1 MNLLEDESLAF
12 KSLMVITMVVIIVAG
27 LKMASTILSPFLLS
41 LFLAIISA
49 SFINFFTSKGVP
61 NLLAWLGVFV
71 SISVF
76 ILLMGFLMSSSLY
89 ELDTKF
95 PEYIA
100 KLDTLVDHY
109 ILTSGIGSYVDSVH
123 IKSVYHP
130 AYLLNYSRTLLSN
143 LSDMISNGFV
153 VMLMVIF
160 MLVQRH
166 SFVHKI
172 AYLSNSTKSYRHFQK
187 MITKMDQ
194 YILILSFISM
204 LTGVTVY
211 VALTLLGI
219 DFALM
224 WALMAFMF
232 NFIPNI
238 GSVIAA
244 IPPIL
249 LALIQY
255 NPTYALIVTG
265 VYIFINTIYGNILQP
280 RIIGKGLDLSILVVF
295 ISMIFW
301 GWVFGVVGMLLSVPL
316 TVMIKIMLESN
327 EKSSWIAVM
336 LGNDPYLEVE
346 STDSK

>member
-1 MNLLEDESLAF
+1 MNLLEDEDLAF
-12 KSLMVITMVVIIVAG
+12 KSLMVITMVVIVVAG
-27 LKMASTILSPFLLS
+27 LKAASAILSPFLLA

-61 NLLAWLGVFV
+61 KLLAWLGVFV
-71 SISVF
+71 SVVTF
-76 ILLMGFLMSSSLY
+76 ILLMGFLMSTSLY
-89 ELDTKF
+89 ELEAKF
-95 PEYIA
+95 PEYIT
-100 KLDTLVDHY
+100 KLDSLVDHY
-109 ILTSGIGSYVDSVH
+109 VLASGMGSYSDTIH
-123 IKSVYHP
+123 IKSLYHP
-130 AYLLNYSRTLLSN
+130 AHLLDHSKTMLSDISNVLSN
-143 LSDMISNGFV
+143 SFMV
-153 VMLMVIF
+153 VLMVIF

-172 AYLSNSTKSYRHFQK
+172 EYLSNSTKSYRHFQK
-187 MITKMDQ
+187 VINKMDQ

-219 DFALM
+219 DFALL

-244 IPPIL
+244 VPPIL

-255 NPTYALIVTG
+255 NPTYALLVTSIY
-265 VYIFINTIYGNILQP
+265 VFINTIYGNVLQP

-301 GWVFGVVGMLLSVPL
+301 GWVFGIVGMLLSVPL
-316 TVMIKIMLESN
+316 TVMIKIILESN
-327 EKSSWIAVM
+327 EKSSWMAVM
-336 LGNDPYLEVE
+336 LGNDPYEVSDHQE
-346 STDSK
+346 N

>member
-1 MNLLEDESLAF
+1 MNLLEDEDLAF
-12 KSLMVITMVVIIVAG
+12 KSLMVITMVIIVIAG
-27 LKMASTILSPFLLS
+27 FKMASSILSPFLLS

-61 NLLAWLGVFV
+61 KLLAWLSIFV
-71 SISVF
+71 SVVTF
-76 ILLMGFLMSSSLY
+76 ILLMGFLMSTSLY
-89 ELDTKF
+89 ELEAKF
-95 PEYIA
+95 PEYIT

-109 ILTSGIGSYVDSVH
+109 VLASGMGSYSDTIH
-123 IKSVYHP
+123 IKSFYHP
-130 AYLLNYSRTLLSN
+130 AHLLDHSKTLLTHVSALLSN
-143 LSDMISNGFV
+143 SFV
-153 VMLMVIF
+153 VLLMVIF

-172 AYLSNSTKSYRHFQK
+172 EYLSNSTKSYRHFQK

-211 VALTLLGI
+211 IALTLLGI

-244 IPPIL
+244 VPPIL

-255 NPTYALIVTG
+255 NPTYALLVTSIYVG
-265 VYIFINTIYGNILQP
+265 INTIYGNILQP
-280 RIIGKGLDLSILVVF
+280 RIIGKGLDLSILIVF

-301 GWVFGVVGMLLSVPL
+301 GWVFGLVGMLLSVPL
-316 TVMIKIMLESN
+316 TVMVKIMLESN
-327 EKSSWIAVM
+327 EKSRWMAVM
-336 LGNDPYLEVE
+336 LGNDPFEG
-346 STDSK
+346 S